1 MELQNMFSAH
11 TLEEAREICEGI
23 IKDYGPVASKAM
35 EILDKGFED
44 TMTVMQLP
52 EWMRTKL
59 RTTNLIERLNR
70 EFKRR
75 ADVIQIFPN
84 GSSVIRLM
92 GAVALEYNDQLTMRQ
107 RMFGEKTFENIK
119 TSLFPKLKDIAA
131 VQQAMLD
138 AA

>member
-1 MELQNMFSAH
+1 
-11 TLEEAREICEGI
+11 
-23 IKDYGPVASKAM
+23 
-35 EILDKGFED
+35 
-44 TMTVMQLP
+44 QLP